1 MSTLIRVVGNLGESL
16 SRFTQRWIP
25 DSWVVCMTL
34 TVLAMLLAIFGAGA
48 GLNETVLAWGGGLWT
63 LLELAMQFTI
73 AMIAAHA
80 CVSSRPAFRFFNWL
94 ASRPD
99 ADRPVQAVVL
109 LGAFSIVVAYFNW
122 AASVVASALFL
133 PFIARRNPKADI
145 RLLITAGYIGLGT
158 VWHGGL
164 SGSAPLIMATSGN
177 PITTPSPG
185 TEPLVDRLLPVT
197 ETLFN
202 SFNLIY
208 LLVVSVVALGMVA
221 ILHPRKNARTL
232 TEDQLQLIMPVL
244 PDAAATATPAARI
257 EAFRGWI
264 FLAVIL
270 IGYPLGYSIV
280 TRGFGASWTI
290 NAYNAVFL
298 IGALLLQGT
307 PANLVRAFGNG
318 AHTASGVILQF
329 PFYAGIFG
337 VINSTGLGDWL
348 GELFVQVATT
358 DTYPLIV
365 YIYSGVVNIFVPS
378 GGSKWLIEAPYLLP
392 AARDLAVSP
401 TTTLLAYCYGD
412 STSNLIQP
420 FWAIP
425 ILTVTRMKFGDILGY
440 SGLIAVVLFIVTGV
454 ALLFIPAML

>member
-1 MSTLIRVVGNLGESL
+1 MSAIIRLVGDLGESL

-25 DSWVVCMTL
+25 DSWVVCMSL
-34 TVLAMLLAIFGAGA
+34 TVLAMALAVFGAGA
-48 GLNETVLAWGGGLWT
+48 GVEETVLAWGGGTWA
-63 LLELAMQFTI
+63 LLELAMQFAI
-73 AMIAAHA
+73 ALIAAHA
-80 CVSSRPAFRFFNWL
+80 CVSSRPAFRFLDWL

-109 LGAFSIVVAYFNW
+109 LGLFSIVVAYFNW

-133 PFIARRNPKADI
+133 PFVARRNRRADVRI
-145 RLLITAGYIGLGT
+145 LIAAGYLGLGT

-164 SGSAPLIMATSGN
+164 SGSAPLIMATPGN
-177 PITTPSPG
+177 PITTPPPG
-185 TEPLVDRLLPVT
+185 AEPLVDRLLPVT

-202 SFNLIY
+202 AFNLGY
-208 LLVVSVVALGMVA
+208 LAVVSAVALGMVA
-221 ILHPRKNARTL
+221 VLHPRRGARTL
-232 TEDQLQLIMPVL
+232 NDEELAAILPAMPEEVE
-244 PDAAATATPAARI
+244 PTTPAARI

-264 FLAVIL
+264 FLAVVL
-270 IGYPLGYSIV
+270 IGYPLGHSIA

-298 IGALLLQGT
+298 MAAMLLQGT
-307 PANLVRAFGNG
+307 PANLVRAFGAG
-318 AHTASGVILQF
+318 ARTASGVILQF

-337 VINSTGLGDWL
+337 VINTTGLGDWL
-348 GELFVQVATT
+348 GALFVQVATT

-365 YIYSGVVNIFVPS
+365 YVYSGVVNVFVPS

-392 AARDLAVSP
+392 AARDLGVSP

-425 ILTVTRMKFGDILGY
+425 ILTVTRMKFGDVLGY
-440 SGLIAVVLFIVTGV
+440 SGLVAVVLFLVT
-454 ALLFIPAML
+454 AAAMLLAPSML

>member
-1 MSTLIRVVGNLGESL
+1 MTSLIDLVGDLGERL
-16 SRFTQRWIP
+16 SQFTQRWIP
-25 DSWVVCMTL
+25 DSWVVCMIL
-34 TVLAMLLAIFGAGA
+34 TVLAMLLAIIGAGA
-48 GLNETVLAWGGGLWT
+48 GLNETVLAWGGGMWT

-80 CVSSRPAFRFFNWL
+80 CVSSRPAFRFLDWL

-99 ADRPVQAVVL
+99 FDRPVQAVVL
-109 LGAFSIVVAYFNW
+109 LGIFSIVVAYFNW

-133 PFIARRNPKADI
+133 PFVARRNPKADI
-145 RLLITAGYIGLGT
+145 RLLIAAGYLGLGT

-177 PITTPSPG
+177 PITTATPG
-185 TEPLVDRLLPVT
+185 NDPLVDRLLPVT

-208 LLVVSVVALGMVA
+208 LTVVSVVALGMVA
-221 ILHPRKNARTL
+221 VLHPRHHTRTL
-232 TEDQLQLIMPVL
+232 SKDELNAIMPTM
-244 PDAAATATPAARI
+244 PEETEPATPGAQI
-257 EAFRGWI
+257 EAFRGWT
-264 FLAVIL
+264 FLAVVL

-290 NAYNAVFL
+290 NAFNAVFL
-298 IGALLLQGT
+298 MAALLLQGR
-307 PANLVRAFGNG
+307 PSNVVRAFGNG
-318 AHTASGVILQF
+318 ARTASGVILQF

-337 VINSTGLGDWL
+337 VINGTGLGNWL

-358 DTYPLIV
+358 ETYPLIV
-365 YIYSGVVNIFVPS
+365 YVYSGIVNVFVPS

-392 AARDLAVSP
+392 AARDLGVSP

-425 ILTVTRMKFGDILGY
+425 ILTVTRMKFGDVLGY
-440 SGLIAVVLFIVTGV
+440 SGLIALALFLVT
-454 ALLFIPAML
+454 ATAMLLVPSML

>member
-244 PDAAATATPAARI
+244 PDAAATATPAGRI

>member
-1 MSTLIRVVGNLGESL
+1 MAAIIRLVGNLGESL

-25 DSWVVCMTL
+25 DSWVVCMSL
-34 TVLAMLLAIFGAGA
+34 TVLAMALAVVGAGA
-48 GLNETVLAWGGGLWT
+48 GVEETVLAWGGGTWA
-63 LLELAMQFTI
+63 LLELAMQFAI
-73 AMIAAHA
+73 ALIAAHA
-80 CVSSRPAFRFFNWL
+80 CVSSRPAFRFLDWL

-109 LGAFSIVVAYFNW
+109 LGLFSIVVAYFNW

-133 PFIARRNPKADI
+133 PFVARRNPRADVRI
-145 RLLITAGYIGLGT
+145 LIAAGYLGLGT

-164 SGSAPLIMATSGN
+164 SGSAPLIMATAGN
-177 PITTPSPG
+177 PITTPPPG

-202 SFNLIY
+202 AFNLGY
-208 LLVVSVVALGMVA
+208 LAVVSAVALGMVA
-221 ILHPRKNARTL
+221 VLHPRGEPRTL
-232 TEDQLQLIMPVL
+232 NEEELAAIMPAMPEEVK
-244 PDAAATATPAARI
+244 PATPAARI

-264 FLAVIL
+264 FLAVVL
-270 IGYPLGYSIV
+270 IGYPLGHAV
-280 TRGFGASWTI
+280 ATRGFGASWTI

-298 IGALLLQGT
+298 MGAMLLQGT
-307 PANLVRAFGNG
+307 PANLVRAFGAG
-318 AHTASGVILQF
+318 ARTASGVILQF

-337 VINSTGLGDWL
+337 VINGTGLGDWL
-348 GELFVQVATT
+348 GALFVQVATT

-365 YIYSGVVNIFVPS
+365 YVYSGVVNVFVPS

-392 AARDLAVSP
+392 AARDLGVSP

-425 ILTVTRMKFGDILGY
+425 ILTVTRMKFGDVLGY
-440 SGLIAVVLFIVTGV
+440 SGLVAVVLFLVT
-454 ALLFIPAML
+454 AAAMLLVPSML

>member
-1 MSTLIRVVGNLGESL
+1 MSALIRLIGNLGETL

-25 DSWVVCMTL
+25 DSWVVCMML
-34 TVLAMLLAIFGAGA
+34 TVLAIMLAIVGAGA
-48 GLNETVLAWGGGLWT
+48 GLNETVLAWGDGMWS

-80 CVSSRPAFRFFNWL
+80 CVSSRPAYRFLDWL

-109 LGAFSIVVAYFNW
+109 LGAFSIIIAYLNW
-122 AASVVASALFL
+122 AASVIASALFV
-133 PFIARRNPKADI
+133 PFIAKRNPKADI
-145 RLLITAGYIGLGT
+145 RLLIAAAYLGIGT

-164 SGSAPLIMATSGN
+164 SGSAPLILATPGN
-177 PITTPSPG
+177 PVTTPPPG
-185 TEPLVDRLLPVT
+185 AEPLLDRLLPVT

-208 LLVVSVVALGMVA
+208 LAIVAVVGLAMVAL
-221 ILHPRKNARTL
+221 LHPRKNARTL
-232 TEDQLQLIMPVL
+232 TEDELNAIMPTL
-244 PDAAATATPAARI
+244 ADEEEPATPAAQM
-257 EAFRGWI
+257 ESFHGWI
-264 FLAVIL
+264 VLAVIL
-270 IGYPLGYSIV
+270 IGYPLGYSIM

-307 PANLVRAFGNG
+307 PAKLVKAFGNG
-318 AHTASGVILQF
+318 ARTASGVILQF

-337 VINSTGLGDWL
+337 VINGTGLGDWL
-348 GELFVQVATT
+348 GGLFVQVATT

-365 YIYSGVVNIFVPS
+365 YLYSGIVNIFVPS

-392 AARDLAVSP
+392 AARELAVSP
-401 TTTLLAYCYGD
+401 TTTVLAYAYGD

-425 ILTVTRMKFGDILGY
+425 ILTVTRMKFGDVLGY
-440 SGLIAVVLFIVTGV
+440 TGLIAVVLFIVTV
-454 ALLFIPAML
+454 IAMLVIPPML